1 MPGKN
6 PPYPAP
12 RRATR
17 QDGESTRAQLLDVA
31 GRLFAEHGYLGT
43 SSKEICLRAGV
54 NMAAVNYHFGSRD
67 GLYQA
72 VLIEAHRQVVSVE
85 DLATFAAADRPPREK
100 LRGLVAHFVTQAR
113 LGEQSWGFRVLLR
126 EIMAP
131 SPFVN
136 TLIEEAVAPKAG
148 IVSRLMAEYLGLPAD
163 HPAVQRSLM
172 MTIFPCIALLIAPQ
186 VLRDKVLPALGP
198 NAPGLLEDMTTFLLA
213 GLDALAAS
221 PAGGP
226 AGAP

>member
-1 MPGKN
+1 MAR
-6 PPYPAP
+6 PPSLPTS
-12 RRATR
+12 RRGSR

-67 GLYQA
+67 GLYEA
-72 VLIEAHRQVVSVE
+72 VLVEAHRQVVSLE
-85 DLATFAAADRPPREK
+85 DLAAFARSERPPREK
-100 LRGLVAHFVTQAR
+100 LRALIAHFVKQAG
-113 LGEQSWGFRVLLR
+113 LGEKSWGFKVVLR
-126 EIMAP
+126 EVMAP
-131 SPFVN
+131 SPLVN
-136 TLIEEAVAPKAG
+136 TLVEHAVAPKAG
-148 IVSRLMAEYLGLPAD
+148 IVSRLMAEYLGLPCE
-163 HPAVQRSLM
+163 HPAVQRGLM

-186 VLRDKVLPALGP
+186 SLRNQVLPALKP
-198 NAPGLLEDMTTFLLA
+198 TSAGLVEDMTTFVLA

-226 AGAP
+226 AGTP